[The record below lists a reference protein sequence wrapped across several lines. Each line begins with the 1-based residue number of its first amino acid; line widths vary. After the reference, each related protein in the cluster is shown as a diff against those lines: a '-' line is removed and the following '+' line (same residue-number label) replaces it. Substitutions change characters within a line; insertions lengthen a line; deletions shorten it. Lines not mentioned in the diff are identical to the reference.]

1 MTVTENMKKIA
12 KLVKNHVTGNGR
24 FLNNIT

>member
-24 FLNNIT
+24 FFE